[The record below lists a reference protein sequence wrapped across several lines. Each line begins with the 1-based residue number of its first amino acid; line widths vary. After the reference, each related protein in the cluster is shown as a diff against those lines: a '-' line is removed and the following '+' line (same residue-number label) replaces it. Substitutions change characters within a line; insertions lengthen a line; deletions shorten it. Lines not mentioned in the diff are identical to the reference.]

1 MVPMYIQIT
10 HRQGIFVCSKY
21 IDSCSTY
28 KIAQSS
34 VNPPPQTFNYHT
46 YLQNGNLLNSC
57 HCWPLART
65 DIWRILRN
73 PILPGSTSSPWP
85 LSHKSPRTNTLLTQT
100 FVGGIIAYK
109 ALPRPMFSQLQQR
122 VFPVYFTLQSIFP
135 ALVLVTHPTA
145 SITSLLTPSSPYFY
159 STTAPLLLAIA
170 VSTLNLTVIG
180 PATTR
185 VMRKR
190 KAQEAKEG
198 KKYYD
203 EGPKSEAMKKLNSK
217 FGRIHG
223 ISSLLGLVGFLSAAA
238 YGVVLGSSLSL

>member
-1 MVPMYIQIT
+1 
-10 HRQGIFVCSKY
+10 
-21 IDSCSTY
+21 
-28 KIAQSS
+28 
-34 VNPPPQTFNYHT
+34 
-46 YLQNGNLLNSC
+46 
-57 HCWPLART
+57 
-65 DIWRILRN
+65 
-73 PILPGSTSSPWP
+73 
-85 LSHKSPRTNTLLTQT
+85 
-100 FVGGIIAYK
+100 
-109 ALPRPMFSQLQQR
+109 MFSQLQQR

-145 SITSLLTPSSPYFY
+145 SIPSLLTPSSPYFY